1 MKFCLETEGNRD
13 RKSSKEDECVSKE
26 RESGQKE
33 LQRGGICLETG
44 GIGTEPAIKSQNVSR
59 NRGNWDRTS
68 SKESKCVSKQRESG
82 QKELQRVEMCLET
95 EGIGTERA
103 PKS

>member
-1 MKFCLETEGNRD
+1 MCLETEL
-13 RKSSKEDECVSKE
+13 
-26 RESGQKE
+26 GQKE
-33 LQRGGICLETG
+33 LQRVEMCLETG
-44 GIGTEPAIKSQNVSR
+44 RIGTEPAIKSQNVSR

-95 EGIGTERA
+95 KRIGTEPS